1 MNSTNR
7 SIHAG
12 KSLVAAAVAA
22 TLLAACAS
30 APTKSTGAAEVR
42 NRLTVL
48 QADPDLASRA
58 PVAMKEAD
66 MAVRA
71 AEAPQNDKT
80 LVAHRV
86 FLADRK
92 VESARAMA
100 ETSLVEDQRTA
111 LSEQRERARLDA
123 RTREADAAR
132 RQALV
137 AEAAGAEQKLA
148 AERARSD
155 AIVAQTA
162 ADGAQRQNEALQ
174 RQLQD
179 MQAEVTERGIVLT
192 LGDVLFTSGR
202 ADLRSGTTENLDK
215 LVAFLGQ
222 YPERIVAIEGHTDS
236 IGSENSNQ
244 ALSERRADS
253 VKTYLSARGIGPGR
267 LTAMGKG
274 ESTPV
279 ADNASDTGRQQN
291 RRVEVI
297 ISNSSPVAAR

>member
-1 MNSTNR
+1 MNITNR
-7 SIHAG
+7 PIHAG

-30 APTKSTGAAEVR
+30 APPKSTGAVEVR
-42 NRLTVL
+42 SRLTAL

-66 MAVRA
+66 TAVRA
-71 AEAPQNDKT
+71 AEAPQDDRT

-86 FLADRK
+86 FIADRK
-92 VESARAMA
+92 VESARALA
-100 ETSLVEDQRTA
+100 ETSLVEDQRTS

-123 RTREADAAR
+123 RTKEADAAR

-155 AIVAQTA
+155 ASVAQTA

-179 MQAEVTERGIVLT
+179 MQAQVTERGIVLT

-202 ADLRSGTTENLDK
+202 ADLRSGTTGNLDK

-222 YPERIVAIEGHTDS
+222 YPERVVAIEGHTDS
-236 IGSENSNQ
+236 VGSEMSNQ
-244 ALSERRADS
+244 SLSERRAES
-253 VKTYLSARGIGPGR
+253 VKTYLSGRGIGPGR

-274 ESTPV
+274 EGSPV
-279 ADNASDTGRQQN
+279 ADNESGTGRQQN

-297 ISNSSPVAAR
+297 ISNSSPVVAR